1 MSRTTKIIW
10 VIYISLLGVLLPH
23 TAWLFF
29 QFEDPSWGAWAMVVA
44 VAAAFAFE
52 AAIAVL
58 THRLAR
64 HMETTPKRLNA
75 WRRFNYRYLNAYS
88 LGLLVSLAISA
99 LANLAHA
106 VEFGQE
112 LTIFTE
118 WGIAQST
125 YQMAFG
131 AVLPFVSFLFARV
144 LSNVSEAESEEDPE
158 VVDLRRQ
165 LSDVRSQ
172 LRASEK
178 ERGEAQEEAK
188 KAIERLGAVGDL
200 FTKLFAPAKRERIL
214 AAREQW
220 PELPASAIA
229 IMCDSSPSYVCEVL
243 GGK

>member
-10 VIYISLLGVLLPH
+10 AIYISLLGVLLPH
-23 TAWLFF
+23 TAWLFV
-29 QFEDPSWGAWAMVVA
+29 QFEDPSWGIWALVVA
-44 VAAAFAFE
+44 VAASFAFE

-64 HMETTPKRLNA
+64 HIETTPKRLNA
-75 WRRFNYRYLNAYS
+75 WRKFNYRYLNAYS

-106 VEFGQE
+106 VEFGGE
-112 LTIFTE
+112 LTIFTR
-118 WGIAQST
+118 WGIPQQV
-125 YQMAFG
+125 YQLGFG
-131 AVLPFVSFLFARV
+131 AVLPFVSLLFARV

-158 VVDLRRQ
+158 VTAIRVQ
-165 LSDVRSQ
+165 LSESRTQ
-172 LRASEK
+172 LRVVEK
-178 ERGEAQEEAK
+178 ERNQALTDAK
-188 KAIERLGAVGDL
+188 LSQERLGAVGEL
-200 FTKLFAPAKRERIL
+200 FTRLFAPAKRERIL